1 MINAGEMNSSPGFVA
16 ESGGPEDVIV
26 LAAGEIASSGVGIL
40 GGAVTS
46 GSASGWSMSIVFTS

>member
-1 MINAGEMNSSPGFVA
+1 MNSSPAFVA
-16 ESGGPEDVIV
+16 ESGGPEAVIV

-46 GSASGWSMSIVFTS
+46 GSASG